1 MIPFLVFG
9 WSKAT
14 DRVTLYKQSPFY
26 DKALQKDTFA
36 IKGVQYTRCE
46 VIAVNKKMRA
56 PTSPIWKSGEAL
68 LCAKDSKRYFY
79 CWHCEVAGAVQQLP
93 CVDNGNSS
101 SLEYLWKKHQLDRTT
116 GESLANPLG
125 PSYERQTA
133 DILQRWCCLRNV
145 IRYPV

>member
-1 MIPFLVFG
+1 MIPFSVFG
-9 WSKAT
+9 SSNTT
-14 DRVTLYKQSPFY
+14 DRVTLHKQNPFL

-46 VIAVNKKMRA
+46 VIAVNKKVRA
-56 PTSPIWKSGEAL
+56 PTSPIGKSGEAL

-101 SLEYLWKKHQLDRTT
+101 SLDHL
-116 GESLANPLG
+116 
-125 PSYERQTA
+125 
-133 DILQRWCCLRNV
+133 
-145 IRYPV
+145 